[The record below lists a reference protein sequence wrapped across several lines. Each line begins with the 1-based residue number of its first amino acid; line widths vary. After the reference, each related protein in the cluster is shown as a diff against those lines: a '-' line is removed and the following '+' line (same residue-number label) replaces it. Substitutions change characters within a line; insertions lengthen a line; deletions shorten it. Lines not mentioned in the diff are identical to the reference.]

1 MEIRV
6 LRYFLAVAQEGSVTR
21 AARALHLTQPTLS
34 RQIRELEEELGQTLF
49 SRGGREL
56 SLTREGLLL
65 RQRAEEIV
73 GLAEITEKE
82 FRSLGEK
89 TVSGDLSLGCGESKA
104 LSFVTDALKVLQDE
118 HPLIIPHFF
127 SGNGEIVMD
136 RLDKG
141 LLDFAVLMGAENTER
156 YSSLPLPNH
165 DTWGL
170 LMDKDDPMA
179 QKKAITAEDLLDI
192 PLILSSQ
199 SLSRDELSGW
209 LGFPMSRLHIAAT
222 YTLLF
227 NGSLMVR
234 SGLGYALCFDHIA
247 PSGKDSPFAFRPLSP
262 LLTSPLSLVWKK
274 HQILSAPSKKSGP
287 SSPKKS
293 PEEATQTTACGS
305 YPSPRASQA
314 TKNSRICWRNI

>member
-1 MEIRV
+1 MLVFWRKGSDILEIRV

-73 GLAEITEKE
+73 GLAEITERE

-141 LLDFAVLMGAENTER
+141 LLDFAVLISAENTER
-156 YSSLPLPNH
+156 YYSLPLPNH

-247 PSGKDSPFAFRPLSP
+247 PSGKDSPFAFRPL
-262 LLTSPLSLVWKK
+262 TSPLSLVWKK
-274 HQILSAPSKKSGP
+274 HQILSAPAEAFLAKIREAGKK
-287 SSPKKS
+287 
-293 PEEATQTTACGS
+293 
-305 YPSPRASQA
+305 
-314 TKNSRICWRNI
+314 

>member
-89 TVSGDLSLGCGESKA
+89 TVSGDLSIGCGESKA

-156 YSSLPLPNH
+156 YYSLPLPNH

-222 YTLLF
+222 YTLFF

-247 PSGKDSPFAFRPLSP
+247 PSGKDDPFAFRP
-262 LLTSPLSLVWKK
+262 LTSPLSLVWKK
-274 HQILSAPSKKSGP
+274 HQILSAPA
-287 SSPKKS
+287 
-293 PEEATQTTACGS
+293 EAFLAKIREAGE
-305 YPSPRASQA
+305 
-314 TKNSRICWRNI
+314 K

>member
-156 YSSLPLPNH
+156 YYSLPLPNH

-179 QKKAITAEDLLDI
+179 QKKAITAEDLLGI

-247 PSGKDSPFAFRPLSP
+247 PSGKNSPFAFRPLSP

-274 HQILSAPSKKSGP
+274 HQILSAPA
-287 SSPKKS
+287 
-293 PEEATQTTACGS
+293 EAFLAKIREAGE
-305 YPSPRASQA
+305 
-314 TKNSRICWRNI
+314 K

>member
-89 TVSGDLSLGCGESKA
+89 TVSGDLSIGCGESKA

-156 YSSLPLPNH
+156 YYSLPLPNH

-192 PLILSSQ
+192 PLILSPQ

-274 HQILSAPSKKSGP
+274 HQILSAPA
-287 SSPKKS
+287 
-293 PEEATQTTACGS
+293 EAFLAKIREAGE
-305 YPSPRASQA
+305 
-314 TKNSRICWRNI
+314 K

>member
-21 AARALHLTQPTLS
+21 AARALHLTHPTLS

-89 TVSGDLSLGCGESKA
+89 TVSGDLSIGCGESKA

-274 HQILSAPSKKSGP
+274 HQILSAPA
-287 SSPKKS
+287 
-293 PEEATQTTACGS
+293 EAFLAKIREAGE
-305 YPSPRASQA
+305 
-314 TKNSRICWRNI
+314 K

>member
-1 MEIRV
+1 MLVFWRKGSDILEIRV

-65 RQRAEEIV
+65 WPRAEKIV

-199 SLSRDELSGW
+199 SLSRDQLSGW

-247 PSGKDSPFAFRPLSP
+247 PSGKDSPFAFRPL
-262 LLTSPLSLVWKK
+262 TSPLSLVWKK
-274 HQILSAPSKKSGP
+274 HQILSAPA
-287 SSPKKS
+287 
-293 PEEATQTTACGS
+293 EAFLAKIREAGE
-305 YPSPRASQA
+305 
-314 TKNSRICWRNI
+314 K

>member
-1 MEIRV
+1 MLVFWRKGSDILEIRV

-21 AARALHLTQPTLS
+21 AAQALHLTQPTLS

-89 TVSGDLSLGCGESKA
+89 TVSGDLSIGCGESKA

-156 YSSLPLPNH
+156 YYSLPLPNH

-247 PSGKDSPFAFRPLSP
+247 PSGKDSPFAFRPL
-262 LLTSPLSLVWKK
+262 TSPLSLVWKK
-274 HQILSAPSKKSGP
+274 HQILSAPA
-287 SSPKKS
+287 
-293 PEEATQTTACGS
+293 EAFLAKIREAGE
-305 YPSPRASQA
+305 
-314 TKNSRICWRNI
+314 K

>member
-89 TVSGDLSLGCGESKA
+89 TVSGDLSLGCWESKA

-156 YSSLPLPNH
+156 YYSLPLPNH

-179 QKKAITAEDLLDI
+179 QKKAITAEDLLGI

-234 SGLGYALCFDHIA
+234 SGLGYALRFDHIA
-247 PSGKDSPFAFRPLSP
+247 PSGKDSPFAFRPL
-262 LLTSPLSLVWKK
+262 TSPLSLVWKK
-274 HQILSAPSKKSGP
+274 HQILSAPA
-287 SSPKKS
+287 
-293 PEEATQTTACGS
+293 EAFLAKIREAGE
-305 YPSPRASQA
+305 
-314 TKNSRICWRNI
+314 K

>member
-1 MEIRV
+1 MLVFWRKGSDILEIRV

-156 YSSLPLPNH
+156 YYSLPLPNH

-247 PSGKDSPFAFRPLSP
+247 PSGKDSPFAFRPL
-262 LLTSPLSLVWKK
+262 TSPLSLVWKK
-274 HQILSAPSKKSGP
+274 HQILSAPA
-287 SSPKKS
+287 
-293 PEEATQTTACGS
+293 EAFFAKIREAGE
-305 YPSPRASQA
+305 
-314 TKNSRICWRNI
+314 K

>member
-1 MEIRV
+1 METRV

-89 TVSGDLSLGCGESKA
+89 TVSGDLSIGCGESKA

-156 YSSLPLPNH
+156 YYSLPLPNH

-247 PSGKDSPFAFRPLSP
+247 PSGKDSPFAFRPL
-262 LLTSPLSLVWKK
+262 TSPLSLVWKK
-274 HQILSAPSKKSGP
+274 HQILSAPA
-287 SSPKKS
+287 
-293 PEEATQTTACGS
+293 EAFLAKIREAGE
-305 YPSPRASQA
+305 
-314 TKNSRICWRNI
+314 K

>member
-156 YSSLPLPNH
+156 YYSLPLPNH

-179 QKKAITAEDLLDI
+179 QKKAITAEDLLGI

-247 PSGKDSPFAFRPLSP
+247 PSGKDSPFAFRPFA
-262 LLTSPLSLVWKK
+262 SPLSLVWKK
-274 HQILSAPSKKSGP
+274 HQILSAPA
-287 SSPKKS
+287 
-293 PEEATQTTACGS
+293 EAFLAKIREAGE
-305 YPSPRASQA
+305 
-314 TKNSRICWRNI
+314 K